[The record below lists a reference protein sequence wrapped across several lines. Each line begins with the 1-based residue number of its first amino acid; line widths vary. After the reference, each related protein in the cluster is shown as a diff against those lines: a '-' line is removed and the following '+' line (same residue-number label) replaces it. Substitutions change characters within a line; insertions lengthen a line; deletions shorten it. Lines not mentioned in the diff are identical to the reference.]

1 MRVAVLI
8 SGRGSN
14 LQALIGAA
22 GPYVIGLVVSN
33 VADAPGLGLATAA
46 GLRTAVVPHGD
57 FPDREAFEA
66 ELTRLLEAAG
76 TELVVLAGFM
86 RLLTAGFAER
96 WRNRLINIHPSLLP
110 AFRGRD
116 THARALEAGVRWHG
130 CTVHYVRPETDAGP
144 ILVQAA
150 VPVHHGDTPE
160 TLAERVL
167 DREHAVLPLAVCW
180 IAEGRV
186 RVEGERVVPL
196 DPKVNPSQ

>member
-14 LQALIGAA
+14 LRALIGAA
-22 GPYVIGLVVSN
+22 GSYAIGLVVSN
-33 VADAPGLGLATAA
+33 VAASPGLGLARAA

-130 CTVHYVRPETDAGP
+130 CTVHYVRPEMDAGP

-160 TLAERVL
+160 ILAERVL
-167 DREHAVLPLAVCW
+167 AREHAVLPLAVGW

-186 RVEGERVVPL
+186 TVEGERVVPL
-196 DPKVNPSQ
+196 DPEVNPSQ